1 MIFWTPYVVLFLS
14 EGTNFAGISQVTAH
28 TKIFCHT
35 RGDAGPPT
43 TTTTTATTTTMRGAT
58 TRNTTAEW
66 GLGGWHQVPQE
77 HLILISFA
85 PTLWPTTW
93 RSGISD
99 RIRSQSVLRLSGRNT
114 QKAVNADEETE
125 RGRVRVR
132 QTESMRARG
141 KRGEAMSLAG
151 LTAWGRHFYEL
162 IKLLDL
168 MKNSFRARWK
178 SCCISNLH

>member
-1 MIFWTPYVVLFLS
+1 MLPSSTIDNFFTNPYIHSLHINNKSIQDALFFIIFRTPYVGLFLS

-58 TRNTTAEW
+58 TRTTTAEW

-114 QKAVNADEETE
+114 QKAVNADEE
-125 RGRVRVR
+125 R
-132 QTESMRARG
+132 QRE
-141 KRGEAMSLAG
+141 GE
-151 LTAWGRHFYEL
+151 WG
-162 IKLLDL
+162 
-168 MKNSFRARWK
+168 
-178 SCCISNLH
+178 